1 MRCTQPTRERVY
13 LYWIKTKEVGATGHL
28 DNGLRRL
35 LSYYWPKI
43 SVEAVSSFQVQY
55 WKRGQITNGESGL
68 VSPRNL
74 AHFWSAKFC
83 NFDTRVMHSGN
94 SRFDF
99 FRSFL
104 MNECKVD
111 NVDLLLFVMKPVEL
125 TSKQFTLV
133 VCLVMSVTK
142 GAFFMLFQCVVSR
155 CWILVGS

>member
-43 SVEAVSSFQVQY
+43 SVEAVSNFQVQY

-83 NFDTRVMHSGN
+83 NFDTRVMHSAGLHKLWYPGIRDM
-94 SRFDF
+94 STWGKFGAHGEHGDV
-99 FRSFL
+99 FL
-104 MNECKVD
+104 FSN
-111 NVDLLLFVMKPVEL
+111 L
-125 TSKQFTLV
+125 
-133 VCLVMSVTK
+133 
-142 GAFFMLFQCVVSR
+142 GAL
-155 CWILVGS
+155 